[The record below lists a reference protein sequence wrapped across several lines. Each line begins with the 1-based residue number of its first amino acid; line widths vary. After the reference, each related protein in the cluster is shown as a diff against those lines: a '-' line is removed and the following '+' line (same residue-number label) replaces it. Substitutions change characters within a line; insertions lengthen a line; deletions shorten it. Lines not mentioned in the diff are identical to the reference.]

1 MLRNRSHLGKQHG
14 SQCLQVVFACLDEL
28 HEQPRRTTRLEEFHE
43 LSRRTAMPRLPF
55 FREKHRA
62 GCALT
67 TAICRSYR
75 PARCCGNDVIEH
87 PKLHYSYLWQGV
99 PLLDVLHERSRDIH
113 LHTHPTV
120 LYSCGA
126 GRRCRWTQF
135 LSIGTPQMPYNALE
149 WHVSVQ
155 MNVTRAGACPI

>member
-1 MLRNRSHLGKQHG
+1 MLRNRSHLGRQHG

-99 PLLDVLHERSRDIH
+99 PLLDVCTKDLVTFICTPTLSFYVAVRQVGGADGHNSFP
-113 LHTHPTV
+113 LGHPGCPT
-120 LYSCGA
+120 
-126 GRRCRWTQF
+126 
-135 LSIGTPQMPYNALE
+135 MP
-149 WHVSVQ
+149 
-155 MNVTRAGACPI
+155 

>member
-1 MLRNRSHLGKQHG
+1 MLRNRSHLGRQHG

-28 HEQPRRTTRLEEFHE
+28 HERVRRTSCIDELHEQPRRTTHLEEFHE
-43 LSRRTAMPRLPF
+43 SSRRTAMPQLPF

-67 TAICRSYR
+67 TVVCRPYR

-120 LYSCGA
+120 LHSCGA
-126 GRRCRWTQF
+126 GRRCRWSNR
-135 LSIGTPQMPYNALE
+135 LRDAASG
-149 WHVSVQ
+149 
-155 MNVTRAGACPI
+155 R